1 MSKEIL
7 NAVFIEN
14 APGRS
19 IGVHDRLYP
28 NQVTSRI
35 VRIFEGEDPPGLS
48 EVDAVIIGGGP
59 MGVYEI
65 DKPEYNFLKKAEEYL
80 LRAVDSGKPVLGICL
95 GHQLLAHSLGGVV
108 VRQEDQAEFGWT
120 QISLS
125 DEGKKD
131 SLFLGCEAEFIS
143 FESHNDQVVTLP
155 ENTKLLA
162 RSARC
167 PIQAFKLEGYLVW
180 GVQFH
185 PEVQTERGR
194 EILRIQ
200 QSQLKSRGDAIEEL
214 INQEPD
220 ASLIVNE
227 KIFANFFDEVRKYNE
242 R

>member
-1 MSKEIL
+1 MLK
-7 NAVFIEN
+7 AVFIEN

-28 NQVTSRI
+28 NQVTPRI
-35 VRIFEGEDPPGLS
+35 VRIFEGEDLPELS

-65 DKPEYNFLKKAEEYL
+65 DKPEYNFLRKAEEYL
-80 LRAVDSGKPVLGICL
+80 LRAVDSRKPVLGICL

-108 VRQEDQAEFGWT
+108 VRQEDRAEFGWT
-120 QISLS
+120 RISLT
-125 DEGKKD
+125 DDGKKD
-131 SLFLGCEAEFIS
+131 ALFLGCEEEFTS

-155 ENTKLLA
+155 ENTMLLA
-162 RSARC
+162 RSAKC
-167 PIQAFKLEGYLVW
+167 PVQAFKLEGYLAW

-185 PEVQTERGR
+185 PEVQTDRGR

-200 QSQLKSRGDAIEEL
+200 QTQLKSRGDAIEEL

-227 KIFANFFDEVRKYNE
+227 KIFVNFFNEVRKYHE